1 MSSLPQSVFSLIEF
15 WVLVLT
21 SLVLPVA
28 IYATLMARR
37 SISGG
42 TILAFA
48 VALVALAGIDVF
60 LLQSLATLARATSS
74 EADDFLLLNEIS
86 TALYLLPA
94 VFAGIGVNLASHV
107 LIRHLTAAER
117 RFEQEHQNE

>member
-1 MSSLPQSVFSLIEF
+1 MSSLPQSVFSLLEF
-15 WVLVLT
+15 WLLVMT
-21 SLVLPVA
+21 SLVLPIA

-37 SISGG
+37 SISGA

-48 VALVALAGIDVF
+48 VALLALAGVDVF
-60 LLQSLATLARATSS
+60 LLQSLAAIARLTKS
-74 EADDFLLLNEIS
+74 EADDALLLTEIS

-94 VFAGIGVNLASHV
+94 LFAGIGVNLASHV

-117 RFEQEHQNE
+117 RFEQDREGN